1 MHCKVHRPLR
11 VLTCV
16 ANDLFVWKQS
26 LVAHAGATFTIW
38 NYQICSVLILRHC
51 WRLHTP
57 LGAAT
62 AAAEPGLEEVELE
75 EEASPPAS
83 EEEAPIT
90 LP

>member
-1 MHCKVHRPLR
+1 MHWRVHRPLR

-16 ANDLFVWKQS
+16 ANDLLVWKHS

-38 NYQICSVLILRHC
+38 NNQICAASFSLADTAGACTRA
-51 WRLHTP
+51 
-57 LGAAT
+57 LGAAS
-62 AAAEPGLEEVELE
+62 AAGEPGWE

-90 LP
+90 